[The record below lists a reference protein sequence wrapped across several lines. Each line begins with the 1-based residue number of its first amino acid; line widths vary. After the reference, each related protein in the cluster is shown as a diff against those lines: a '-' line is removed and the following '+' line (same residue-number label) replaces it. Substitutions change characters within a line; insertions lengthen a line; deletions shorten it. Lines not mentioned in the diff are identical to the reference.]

1 MRNEE
6 NIVAVFGAFNH
17 QATLK
22 CIQEFSSGHIN
33 DTYLIETEQERD
45 FVLQRING
53 EVFKNIPALVENKV
67 KISKHLLSK
76 LPVMA
81 DCEKYRRVLS
91 FVPAVNGSYHHRDVN
106 GQYWNLS
113 YYIPKSISFDT
124 VTEKEVAYEG
134 GKLFGNFINQ
144 TSDFDASELV
154 EVIPGFHDMNCR
166 LVQFENAK
174 EKATQERLKKART
187 CIESIYELKE
197 EMLIL
202 QNLKDKGKIAVRVTH
217 NDTKISNA
225 LFNQQNKGL
234 CVIDT
239 DTVMPGIVHN
249 DFGDAIRTICN
260 TAEEDEKD
268 LSLVSFN
275 VPYYKAYFKGFLEE
289 LRFSLSPLEKEHL
302 PLGAKTIIYIM
313 ALRFLTDYLNGDVYY
328 KTNYDDHNLN
338 RSKNQLKLID
348 SFEEQYDQILEI
360 SNDIIKLKEA

>member
-1 MRNEE
+1 MSKTE
-6 NIVAVFGAFNH
+6 NILAVFEAFDH
-17 QATLK
+17 QAVPK
-22 CIQEFSSGHIN
+22 HVQEFSSGHIN
-33 DTYLIETEQERD
+33 DTFLIDTEQSQN

-67 KISKHLLSK
+67 KISKHLLSR
-76 LPVMA
+76 LPEITDA
-81 DCEKYRRVLS
+81 EKYRRVLT
-91 FVPAVNGSYHHRDVN
+91 FVPSMNGRYYHKDDA

-113 YYIPKSISFDT
+113 YYIPDSNSFDT

-134 GKLFGNFINQ
+134 GKLFGDFVNQ
-144 TSDFDASELV
+144 TSDFNPAHLV
-154 EVIPGFHDMNCR
+154 EVIPGFHDMNFR
-166 LVQFENAK
+166 LKQFEKAK
-174 EKATQERLKKART
+174 QKASEERLKKART
-187 CIESIYELKE
+187 SIERIEGLKE

-202 QNLKDKGKIAVRVTH
+202 QNLKDKGKIPVRVTH

-225 LFNQQNKGL
+225 LFDEKNKGL

-289 LRFSLSPLEKEHL
+289 LRFSLSPLEIEHL

-313 ALRFLTDYLNGDVYY
+313 ALRFLTDYLNDDVYY

-360 SNDIIKLKEA
+360 SNDIINLKEA